1 MQSQRYVDRRFIRLG
16 DRLIHLRSAGDPAKP
31 PLYMMH
37 ASPASSSAL
46 EGLMLALSDDYYVL
60 APDTPGNG
68 LSDPL
73 AHPNPMM
80 ADYAGGADD
89 LVEALGLGEINVYG
103 THTGAH
109 VGIEWAKTIP
119 GRIKH
124 LILDGV
130 ALMEA
135 NDRQEFLEN
144 YAPHK
149 KPEPDGSQFHWAWG
163 FMRDQM
169 IFYPHYKKDLDHL
182 RPGGTFDAQVLH
194 RLVLDTLGS
203 LETYHLAYEAVFS
216 QDVLASAAEV
226 AHKTLVLTSDD
237 GPIESGMGPLLDA
250 LQNPSTTETSG
261 EDGEKAAAIKA
272 FLQNA

>member
-1 MQSQRYVDRRFIRLG
+1 MVDQTYVERNFIRLG
-16 DRLIHLRSAGDPAKP
+16 GRVVHYRHAGAPGLPA
-31 PLYMMH
+31 LFMMH
-37 ASPASSSAL
+37 ASPASSVSL
-46 EGLMLALSDDYYVL
+46 EGLMLALAHRYHVI

-73 AHPNPMM
+73 DHSSPTM
-80 ADYAGGADD
+80 ANYAASADD
-89 LVEALGLGEINVYG
+89 LVDALGLKEVSVYG

-109 VGIEWAKTIP
+109 VGIEWAKTMP
-119 GRIKH
+119 WRIQR

-130 ALMEA
+130 ALMEPGE
-135 NDRQEFLEN
+135 RQEFLEH
-144 YAPHK
+144 YAPPK

-194 RLVLDTLGS
+194 QLTLDILGS
-203 LETYHLAYEAVFS
+203 LETYHLAYEAVFR
-216 QDVLASAAEV
+216 QDVLASAADV
-226 AHKTLVLTSDD
+226 AHKTLVLTSHD
-237 GPIESGMGPLLDA
+237 GPIESGMEPLIEA

-261 EDGEKAAAIKA
+261 QDVEKAAAIIG
-272 FLQNA
+272 FLESA

>member
-1 MQSQRYVDRRFIRLG
+1 MAIKQFVDRRFIRLG
-16 DRLIHLRSAGDPAKP
+16 TRLVHLRSAGDPGKP
-31 PLYMMH
+31 ALYMMH

-46 EGLMLALSDDYYVL
+46 EGLMLALSDDFYVL

-73 AHPNPMM
+73 DHASPMM
-80 ADYAGGADD
+80 ADYAAGADE
-89 LVEALGLGEINVYG
+89 LVDALGLDEITVYG

-109 VGIEWAKTIP
+109 VGIEWAKTLP

-130 ALMEA
+130 ALMDAAE
-135 NDRQEFLEN
+135 RQEFLEH

-169 IFYPHYKKDLDHL
+169 IFYPHYKKDLNHL
-182 RPGGTFDAQVLH
+182 RPGGTFDANVLH
-194 RLVLDTLGS
+194 RLVMDTLGS

-216 QDVLASAAEV
+216 QDVLASAAQV
-226 AHKTLVLTSDD
+226 AHKTLVLTSHD
-237 GPIESGMGPLLDA
+237 GPIESGMDPLLDA
-250 LQNPSTTETSG
+250 LQDPSTTETSG
-261 EDGEKAAAIKA
+261 EDDEKAAAIKA
-272 FLQNA
+272 FLNAA